1 MNQLHQVQVLY
12 CLAHTLRIYKEK
24 IMSQQTLND
33 NYQGVWGN
41 RIGFGKK
48 PALLLVDFMQS
59 YTTSSEPLYAPD
71 VVKAVQEAEEV
82 LNFARKQ
89 GVTVIHTNILYQAK
103 DQLDGGMWVKK
114 SPVMAAMVASNPATR
129 FCPEVE
135 PLSGELVITKNYAS
149 AFFGTSL
156 ASVLRTQDIDTIVIV
171 GCSTSGCVRA
181 SAVDAVQHGFR
192 TIVIRE
198 CVGDRHQAPH
208 EANLFDID
216 SKYGDVVSKGEAMN
230 YFQNITILK

>member
-1 MNQLHQVQVLY
+1 
-12 CLAHTLRIYKEK
+12 
-24 IMSQQTLND
+24 MSQQNVQENLQS

-48 PALLLVDFMQS
+48 PVFLLVDFMQS
-59 YTTSSEPLYAPD
+59 YTTETEPLFAPD
-71 VVKAVQEAEEV
+71 VIKAVQETKDILE
-82 LNFARKQ
+82 LAREQ
-89 GVTVIHTNILYQAK
+89 DILIIHTNILYHPN
-103 DQLDGGMWVKK
+103 QLDGGMWVKK
-114 SPVMAAMVASNPATR
+114 SPVMAAMVATNPVTQ
-129 FCPEVE
+129 FCPEVK
-135 PLSGELVITKNYAS
+135 PLGDELVITKNYAS

-156 ASVLRTQDIDTIVIV
+156 ASILSTQGIDTVVIV

-181 SAVDAVQHGFR
+181 TAVDSVQYGFR

-216 SKYGDVVSKGEAMN
+216 SKYGDVVSKQEAIN
-230 YFQNITILK
+230 YFQKIKLVK